1 MALEHRARGAYL
13 GLPPMALPKTS
24 GRAWLLLAA
33 LTVLL
38 AIPRLWGT
46 QGGLP
51 AQTEPDG
58 LVIAT
63 QAQIL
68 RTGADPGEERLLWG
82 FYPHLTARLAALQAG
97 PRPVEGL
104 SAQRREASRG
114 YGSVRETSAWLS
126 LLIVP
131 LSYLLARRWLEE
143 RMALLVAGL
152 SGASLLHLWFAVQA
166 RPHALLAVLALA
178 SVLAALSYASRP
190 GFLRLVLLSVL
201 CGLALG
207 TLANGLFT
215 LLPALVALYCAHG
228 FKGWWRAL
236 VLAGIAGSL
245 AAAFHP
251 FALAS
256 GAATGPALGLE
267 NGQFLLFGHRIDLAL
282 FRGAGFLELAGSL
295 WRYDLWLAVL
305 AILAI
310 ALSFFGPRER
320 IERRE
325 LWIVLA
331 FVIPYLLVFG
341 LYGRTY
347 QRFLLP
353 LLPFVALYIGWSLS
367 AFARARWIV
376 FGALAPQLLLSLQFA
391 RLHAAPTTIDEA
403 SEWVARELDPARDRI
418 AFLPSFELPLPYSS
432 AALELNAVMLDNPQ
446 RPWFRY
452 QKALAPQLCVQPGYD
467 LTAFALD
474 GAENFRRAQSD
485 TQAWLAELSADYFV
499 VEVYSDGR
507 KPLALANIHPTLPA
521 LATRVARFAPGGAA
535 QTDNWPLAYSDD
547 EYPHKKIW
555 SLELLRAERL
565 GPVIE
570 IWKRGS

>member
-1 MALEHRARGAYL
+1 MGSTAITR
-13 GLPPMALPKTS
+13 
-24 GRAWLLLAA
+24 RAWLLLAG
-33 LTVLL
+33 LLLLL
-38 AIPRLWGT
+38 AIPRLWGNA
-46 QGGLP
+46 GGLP
-51 AQTEPDG
+51 GQTEPDG

-63 QAQIL
+63 QAQLL
-68 RTGADPGEERLLWG
+68 RTGADPGAEPLLWG
-82 FYPHLTARLAALQAG
+82 FYPHLTARLSALRAG

-104 SAQRREASRG
+104 EAQRSEAGREYA
-114 YGSVRETSAWLS
+114 SVRETSAWLS

-131 LSYLLARRWLEE
+131 LSFLLARRWLEE
-143 RMALLVAGL
+143 RLALLVAGL

-178 SVLAALSYASRP
+178 SVLAALSYAAKP
-190 GFLRLVLLSVL
+190 GWARLGLLAVL

-207 TLANGLFT
+207 TLANGVFT
-215 LLPALVALYCAHG
+215 LLPAVLALCCAHG
-228 FKGWWRAL
+228 MKSWWR
-236 VLAGIAGSL
+236 VLLLTGIAGAL
-245 AAAFHP
+245 ALLFHP
-251 FALAS
+251 FAFTSGAGAS
-256 GAATGPALGLE
+256 GAATGPALGFE

-295 WRYDLWLAVL
+295 WRYDLWLALL
-305 AILAI
+305 ALVAV
-310 ALSFFGPRER
+310 ALSPWGRRVR

-325 LWIVLA
+325 LVIVLA

-353 LLPFVALYIGWSLS
+353 LLPFLALFIGWSLS
-367 AFARARWIV
+367 AFTRARWIV
-376 FGALAPQLLLSLQFA
+376 WVALLPQLLLSLQFA
-391 RLHAAPTTIDEA
+391 RVHAAPTTIDA
-403 SEWVARELDPARDRI
+403 AADWIARELDPAQARI
-418 AFLPSFELPLPYSS
+418 AFLPSFELPLPYT
-432 AALELNAVMLDNPQ
+432 AQALERNALMLDNRQ

-452 QKALAPQLCVQPGYD
+452 QRGLTPELRVQPSYD
-467 LTAFALD
+467 MTAFALA

-507 KPLALANIHPTLPA
+507 KPLVLANIHPTLPA

-535 QTDNWPLAYSDD
+535 QTDNWPLTYSDD
-547 EYPHKKIW
+547 EYPHRKVW
-555 SLELLRAERL
+555 ALELLRAERM

-570 IWKRGS
+570 IWKRGG